1 MMQLKR
7 HYEYEVNIDSTKASQ
22 YGLLKSDI
30 LKQMNIALKG
40 YSSSVYR
47 KSGSEY
53 DILVKSNIASVED
66 LKNLQVKSSV
76 TNNKIL
82 LSQVATINLNSQLDQ
97 IKHYKKDK
105 TVTVYSDL
113 KSGYNS
119 VDIENTVKAGN
130 K

>member
-1 MMQLKR
+1 M
-7 HYEYEVNIDSTKASQ
+7 
-22 YGLLKSDI
+22 
-30 LKQMNIALKG
+30 KQMNIALKG

-82 LSQVATINLNSQLDQ
+82 LSQVASINLNSELDQ

-105 TVTVYSDL
+105 TVTVYSD
-113 KSGYNS
+113 
-119 VDIENTVKAGN
+119 
-130 K
+130 